1 MGYKCVWVVRGQ
13 ENMVVQVCGGREGT
27 GEHGVQVCGSRE
39 GTGEHGVQVCGG
51 REGDR
56 RTWGTSVWGS

>member
-13 ENMVVQVCGGREGT
+13 ENMGYKCVWVVKGM
-27 GEHGVQVCGSRE
+27 GEHGVQVW
-39 GTGEHGVQVCGG
+39 VG

-56 RTWGTSVWGS
+56 RTWGTSVCGS